1 MSGKHDLPSRPVRGG
16 HWPAHIGEA
25 LPASAA
31 GNPEGSPSDPVT
43 TDPKG
48 EAGGAEAAC
57 NTPALINTRDTYGAA
72 VVLDPWF
79 VTGLAEG
86 EGCFCISFS
95 LRARLKAG
103 LEVRPSFALSLNERD
118 RSLLEDLQI
127 YFGCGSIR
135 ESRVDRTFKY
145 ESRSTAELLE
155 RIVPHFQEFPLRG
168 SKRRSFDGFVRVCRM
183 IDQGDHLERDGLRE
197 IVSIAYDTSL
207 GKRRHTQDQLLRV
220 LDEVKG

>member
-1 MSGKHDLPSRPVRGG
+1 MTGSYRGSLPTAQAVN
-16 HWPAHIGEA
+16 
-25 LPASAA
+25 

-48 EAGGAEAAC
+48 EARRIGAAG
-57 NTPALINTRDTYGAA
+57 NTPALIKERDNYGAVA
-72 VVLDPWF
+72 LDPWF

-95 LRARLKAG
+95 LRSKLRTG
-103 LEVRPSFALSLNERD
+103 IEVRPSFALALNERD
-118 RSLLEDLQI
+118 RTLLEDLQI

-135 ESRVDRTFKY
+135 ESRGDRTFKY
-145 ESRSTAELLE
+145 ESRSTTELLDQ
-155 RIVPHFQEFPLRG
+155 IVPHFERYPLRG
-168 SKRRSFDGFVRVCRM
+168 DKRRSFSGFAQVCRM
-183 IDQGDHLERDGLRE
+183 IEQGDHLERDGLRQ
-197 IVSIAYDTSL
+197 IVTLAYETSL

>member
-1 MSGKHDLPSRPVRGG
+1 MPYHSVRSDRE
-16 HWPAHIGEA
+16 PAHFGEA
-25 LPASAA
+25 LPAVVAA

-48 EAGGAEAAC
+48 EAGGAVAAC
-57 NTPALINTRDTYGAA
+57 NTPALITTRDTYGAA
-72 VVLDPWF
+72 ALDPWF

-95 LRARLKAG
+95 LRAKLRAG

-118 RSLLEDLQI
+118 LALLRDLQS

-135 ESRVDRTFKY
+135 ESRGDRTFKY
-145 ESRSTAELLE
+145 ESRSTSELLA
-155 RIVPHFQEFPLRG
+155 RIVPHFRAFPLRG
-168 SKRRSFDGFVRVCRM
+168 NKRRSFTGFARICQM
-183 IDQGDHLERDGLRE
+183 IEQGDHLERDGLRE
-197 IVSIAYDTSL
+197 IVRLTYETSL
-207 GKRRHTQDQLLRV
+207 GKRRYTQDQLLRV

>member
-1 MSGKHDLPSRPVRGG
+1 LPHRSAKSDRE
-16 HWPAHIGEA
+16 PAHIGEA
-25 LPASAA
+25 LPAHVAA

-48 EAGGAEAAC
+48 EAGGATAVC
-57 NTPALINTRDTYGAA
+57 NTPALIKTRDTYGAVA
-72 VVLDPWF
+72 LDPWF

-95 LRARLKAG
+95 LRAKLKTG
-103 LEVRPSFALSLNERD
+103 LEVRPSFALALNERD
-118 RSLLEDLQI
+118 LPLLRDLQI

-135 ESRVDRTFKY
+135 ESRADRTFKY

-155 RIVPHFQEFPLRG
+155 HVVPHFKAFPLRG
-168 SKRRSFDGFVRVCRM
+168 TKLRSFKGFAAICQM
-183 IDQGDHLERDGLRE
+183 IGQGDHLERDGLRQ
-197 IVSIAYDTSL
+197 IVALAYETSL
-207 GKRRHTQDQLLRV
+207 GKRRHTQGQLLRV